1 MNKRVY
7 LEILRKVGEVV
18 NKAHT
23 DLLESGEDPFQIEDA
38 ILRLAKQAEI
48 NTDLRKE
55 ILKGL

>member
-38 ILRLAKQAEI
+38 ILHLAKQAEI